1 MGALPTLGGAH
12 TAGNRGLL
20 RVQLVLATSSPSPQP
35 LPGRKAPPPELD
47 PLDVPAVCGGVGGV
61 SGCGNT
67 AVGGGEILVTP
78 RLMLTWCS

>member
-1 MGALPTLGGAH
+1 MGALPALGGTH

-20 RVQLVLATSSPSPQP
+20 HLQLVLATSSPSPQP

-47 PLDVPAVCGGVGGV
+47 PLSVPAVCGGVGGV

-67 AVGGGEILVTP
+67 AVGGGEILGTP
-78 RLMLTWCS
+78 WLTLSWCS